1 MAADTGEMSREQV
14 RGTIPQ
20 RSDRNALASQSRVLA
35 RDGGGSAYLELMPI
49 SSPPP
54 RLIELKLRDVHQLF
68 NSMDPS
74 PFNDKDLDS
83 DAEEFIVNWSRE
95 YAPNEPLTLR
105 IDLENWPAEDP
116 TALIQNAVHHYFD
129 DRAKFSDLEF
139 RRMMRQ
145 GRLSLLIGLV
155 FLGAC
160 LLAGHMLDGHPGPLF
175 GYAHEG
181 LTIAGWV
188 GMWRP
193 MEIFLYDWW
202 PVRRQHRNFV
212 RLSTMPIEVVAK
224 AAM

>member
-1 MAADTGEMSREQV
+1 
-14 RGTIPQ
+14 
-20 RSDRNALASQSRVLA
+20 
-35 RDGGGSAYLELMPI
+35 MPG

-54 RLIELKLRDVHQLF
+54 RLIELKLRDIHQLF

-83 DAEEFIVNWSRE
+83 DAEEFIVSWSRE
-95 YAPNEPLTLR
+95 YAPTEPLTLR

-116 TALIQNAVHHYFD
+116 TMLIQNAVHHYFG

-160 LLAGHMLDGHPGPLF
+160 LVGGNMLDGHPGPLF
-175 GYAHEG
+175 GYAREG

-224 AAM
+224 AAS